1 MKKAIVT
8 GLWSLLL
15 ATVLTVPAFAQE
27 LVVGGQV
34 VGVQISTEG
43 VVVAGFSEI
52 ETESGTVSPA
62 QSAGV
67 HQGDLITA
75 VNGSK
80 VADAQE
86 VISAVGECGGESV
99 CLGLQRGGK
108 SMSINVTPA
117 QSGEGEWLLGIW
129 LRDGLSGLGTLTF
142 CDPDS
147 GVFGALG
154 HSVSDS
160 DTGLTIPV
168 REGSITDAQI
178 VSVNPGVSGSPG
190 ELNGWADLGKV
201 LGSIEMN
208 TAQGIFG
215 QAYVSMDGRM
225 METGSIAVGT
235 ASIVSTINGR
245 DSREY
250 AIESAPAGDR
260 PGAHRAHGRHRAG
273 HERQPDNPE
282 RKARRRGDARVRLR
296 PDKGLRREHTG
307 YAARGGDNE
316 QSCVKVSLRGG

>member
-99 CLGLQRGGK
+99 CLAYGCATGCPDLERSPSATRTAACSARSGTVSAIPTRG
-108 SMSINVTPA
+108 
-117 QSGEGEWLLGIW
+117 
-129 LRDGLSGLGTLTF
+129 
-142 CDPDS
+142 
-147 GVFGALG
+147 
-154 HSVSDS
+154 
-160 DTGLTIPV
+160 
-168 REGSITDAQI
+168 
-178 VSVNPGVSGSPG
+178 
-190 ELNGWADLGKV
+190 
-201 LGSIEMN
+201 
-208 TAQGIFG
+208 
-215 QAYVSMDGRM
+215 
-225 METGSIAVGT
+225 
-235 ASIVSTINGR
+235 
-245 DSREY
+245 
-250 AIESAPAGDR
+250 
-260 PGAHRAHGRHRAG
+260 
-273 HERQPDNPE
+273 
-282 RKARRRGDARVRLR
+282 
-296 PDKGLRREHTG
+296 
-307 YAARGGDNE
+307 
-316 QSCVKVSLRGG
+316 

>member
-99 CLGLQRGGK
+99 C
-108 SMSINVTPA
+108 
-117 QSGEGEWLLGIW
+117 
-129 LRDGLSGLGTLTF
+129 
-142 CDPDS
+142 
-147 GVFGALG
+147 
-154 HSVSDS
+154 
-160 DTGLTIPV
+160 
-168 REGSITDAQI
+168 
-178 VSVNPGVSGSPG
+178 
-190 ELNGWADLGKV
+190 
-201 LGSIEMN
+201 
-208 TAQGIFG
+208 
-215 QAYVSMDGRM
+215 
-225 METGSIAVGT
+225 
-235 ASIVSTINGR
+235 
-245 DSREY
+245 
-250 AIESAPAGDR
+250 
-260 PGAHRAHGRHRAG
+260 
-273 HERQPDNPE
+273 
-282 RKARRRGDARVRLR
+282 
-296 PDKGLRREHTG
+296 
-307 YAARGGDNE
+307 
-316 QSCVKVSLRGG
+316 

>member
-99 CLGLQRGGK
+99 CLGLQRGSK

-117 QSGEGEWLLGIW
+117 QSGEGEAYGCAT
-129 LRDGLSGLGTLTF
+129 G
-142 CDPDS
+142 CPD
-147 GVFGALG
+147 LE
-154 HSVSDS
+154 
-160 DTGLTIPV
+160 
-168 REGSITDAQI
+168 R
-178 VSVNPGVSGSPG
+178 SPS
-190 ELNGWADLGKV
+190 ATR
-201 LGSIEMN
+201 
-208 TAQGIFG
+208 TA
-215 QAYVSMDGRM
+215 ACSARL
-225 METGSIAVGT
+225 GT
-235 ASIVSTINGR
+235 AS
-245 DSREY
+245 
-250 AIESAPAGDR
+250 AIPT
-260 PGAHRAHGRHRAG
+260 
-273 HERQPDNPE
+273 
-282 RKARRRGDARVRLR
+282 RG
-296 PDKGLRREHTG
+296 
-307 YAARGGDNE
+307 
-316 QSCVKVSLRGG
+316 

>member
-99 CLGLQRGGK
+99 CLGLQRGSK

-142 CDPDS
+142 CC
-147 GVFGALG
+147 LLY
-154 HSVSDS
+154 
-160 DTGLTIPV
+160 T
-168 REGSITDAQI
+168 
-178 VSVNPGVSGSPG
+178 SP
-190 ELNGWADLGKV
+190 
-201 LGSIEMN
+201 SP
-208 TAQGIFG
+208 
-215 QAYVSMDGRM
+215 
-225 METGSIAVGT
+225 
-235 ASIVSTINGR
+235 R
-245 DSREY
+245 D
-250 AIESAPAGDR
+250 
-260 PGAHRAHGRHRAG
+260 
-273 HERQPDNPE
+273 
-282 RKARRRGDARVRLR
+282 
-296 PDKGLRREHTG
+296 
-307 YAARGGDNE
+307 
-316 QSCVKVSLRGG
+316 

>member
-8 GLWSLLL
+8 GLWSLML

-43 VVVAGFSEI
+43 VVVAGFSEV
-52 ETESGTVSPA
+52 ETENGTVSPA

-99 CLGLQRGGK
+99 CLGLQRGSK

-154 HSVSDS
+154 HSV
-160 DTGLTIPV
+160 
-168 REGSITDAQI
+168 REGNITDAQI

-190 ELNGWADLGKV
+190 ELNGCADLGKV

-250 AIESAPAGDR
+250 AIEINRIYREADGTHAMLSVTDPELIQKTGGIVQGMSGS
-260 PGAHRAHGRHRAG
+260 PIIQNGKLVGAVTHVFVSD
-273 HERQPDNPE
+273 PT
-282 RKARRRGDARVRLR
+282 K
-296 PDKGLRREHTG
+296 G
-307 YAARGGDNE
+307 YA
-316 QSCVKVSLRGG
+316 VSIQDMLRAAGIMSKAA